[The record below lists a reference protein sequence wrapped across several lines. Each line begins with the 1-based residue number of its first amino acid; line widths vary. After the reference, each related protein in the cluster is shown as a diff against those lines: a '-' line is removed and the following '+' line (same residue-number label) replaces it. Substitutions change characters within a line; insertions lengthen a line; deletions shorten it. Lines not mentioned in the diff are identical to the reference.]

1 MGMSNQRGIV
11 VYFSIS
17 GQTIGP
23 NMTIVNQE
31 KGNTQ
36 IVAEYIAEAT
46 GADLFRLET
55 VQRYPEDHMGLIR
68 FAQREQRAGTRP
80 ELVGLPSDW
89 DEYSTVYLGYP
100 NWWGA
105 LPMPVVTFLEAM
117 GWSDKTVRPFCT
129 SEGSGLSGTVRQI
142 KGLARGAEVGEAL
155 SITGSQAARSR
166 ETASSWATR

>member
-1 MGMSNQRGIV
+1 MSNQRAIV

-46 GADLFRLET
+46 GADLFRLEM
-55 VQRYPEDHMGLIR
+55 VQSYPEDHMDLIR
-68 FAQREQRAGTRP
+68 FAQREQRLGKRP
-80 ELVGLPSDW
+80 ELVGLPTDW
-89 DEYSTVYLGYP
+89 DAYDTVYLGYP
-100 NWWGA
+100 NWWGS

-117 GWSDKTVRPFCT
+117 DWSGKTLRPFCT

-142 KGLARGAEVGEAL
+142 KRIARKAKVGNAL
-155 SITGSQAARSR
+155 SITGSQAAGSR
-166 ETASSWATR
+166 EKVSSWAME